1 MILKI
6 GQKKIYFLEMNNNAE
21 IPCEKYPI
29 WKAKIIK
36 FNKMKNKDFLDALFK
51 SDWRGDGNQT
61 FPYVA

>member
-1 MILKI
+1 
-6 GQKKIYFLEMNNNAE
+6 MNNNAE